1 MTSDRPHTGTGQRPF
16 WLIGSILLGFVL
28 LVLAA
33 AFLLDRQFRTPVG
46 TQTAVAP
53 AAGASAGATSQGQSQ
68 AAAVQVPWQ
77 RIARTP
83 LEREVEE
90 AYARYWQV
98 LGAAFL
104 SLDASR
110 LPEVMDG
117 DELARAQDQI
127 KDLQARGRLGKVALE
142 FHPSFREVTPERA
155 VVFDEHINRSVFLDA
170 ATKQE
175 IPTSGAP
182 ELARVSYELRKV
194 NGTWKVVDGVIYD

>member
-33 AFLLDRQFRTPVG
+33 AFLLDRQFRAPVG

-53 AAGASAGATSQGQSQ
+53 AAGASAGATSQGQ

-98 LGAAFL
+98 
-104 SLDASR
+104 
-110 LPEVMDG
+110 
-117 DELARAQDQI
+117 RAQAYL
-127 KDLQARGRLGKVALE
+127 DLNPELLGQVMAGAELQREQEQLADLKRRGRAGLIDAD
-142 FHPSFREVTPERA
+142 HRITFREVSPGKA
-155 VVFDEHINRSVFLDA
+155 VIYDEYLNKSVLLDA
-170 ATKQE
+170 TTKQR
-175 IPTSGAP
+175 IPTNETP
-182 ELARVSYELRKV
+182 NTERVTYELNLV
-194 NGTWKVVDGVIYD
+194 GGAWKVVDGALQD